1 MYFFV
6 ERPIMLKNYIKIA
19 LRNITKYK
27 GYSFIN
33 IAGLAVGMAICIL
46 ILLYVQDELSFDEYH
61 EYSDR
66 IFRLERASRLPD
78 GSIEPYFCSLAP
90 SFLPLIEKDFPEIEH
105 AVRLYNPPNT
115 LLKVGD
121 NGFSEERLFF
131 AEEDIFEIFSI
142 PLIKGDPETSLKE
155 KGNIILSRSMAQKY
169 FGDANPMGKNITADN
184 RFLLQVTGIM
194 EEWPANSHVHMDF
207 LVSYITLKGL
217 YGSGDND
224 YFHGTRNFSD
234 NVTLAYVRLAEGFS
248 GQELQTKI
256 PDFLDRNIPTST
268 DQDGNIVKPSEHIFL
283 HVRKVK
289 DIHLF
294 AHTTKE
300 IEPNSDMRYVTLFTI
315 IAVFILAIACI
326 NFMNLSTARASKRAK
341 EVGLR
346 KVVGADLKLLA
357 AQFLGESMLT
367 GLISVVLALGIVTL
381 VLPFFR
387 IFSGH
392 EIYMNNLFTLSGL
405 LMLLGVFIISGLA
418 AGLYPAFY
426 ISAFRPSTILRGEVS
441 RGLKGQLLRKVL
453 VVFQFA
459 ITIAL
464 IIAVTVVNKQMRFLR
479 NADLGYERENILMI
493 PVSREDIPRWNELR
507 DELLRNP
514 QVLAAALSKRA
525 PTGRL
530 LDAPGFT
537 IEINGQQRRNPF
549 SMPHNRV
556 SFEFFKTY
564 GMIMVAGRDFS
575 EEFPTDAQ
583 EAYILNETAVQR
595 LGIENPEEII
605 DAPIIAVG
613 RKKGRVI
620 GVVKDFNYESM
631 RDEIKPIVTYVLPAQ
646 ANTLSVRL
654 AKGNIRDTIGH
665 IEKVWAQFHPGYPL
679 QYTFLN
685 ERIDELYRNEERML
699 EMFGYFSLLAVIIGC
714 LGLFGLASFTA
725 EQKTKEIGV
734 RKVLGA
740 TAPNIVGLLS
750 WDFIKWVVAANL
762 IAWPVAYLV
771 MNNWLK
777 NFAYRTGIG
786 VVPFILSASLAF
798 LIALLT
804 VSYQSIKAALSDP
817 VHALRYE

>member
-1 MYFFV
+1 M
-6 ERPIMLKNYIKIA
+6 IKNYIKIA
-19 LRNITKYK
+19 LRNISKYK

-66 IFRLERASRLPD
+66 IFRIERASRLPD

-90 SFLPLIEKDFPEIEH
+90 SFVPLIEKDFPEIEH
-105 AVRLYNPPNT
+105 AVRLYNPTNT
-115 LLKVGD
+115 LLKVD
-121 NGFSEERLFF
+121 EVGFSEDKLFF
-131 AEEDIFEIFSI
+131 AEEDIFEIFTI
-142 PLIKGDPETSLKE
+142 PLIKGAPETALKE
-155 KGNIILSRSMAQKY
+155 KGNIILSRSMARKY
-169 FGDANPMGKNITADN
+169 FGDTDPIGLNITADN
-184 RFLLQVTGIM
+184 RFPLQVTGIM
-194 EEWPANSHVHMDF
+194 EDWPANSHVHMDF
-207 LVSYITLKGL
+207 IVSYITLKGL

-234 NVTLAYVRLAEGFS
+234 NVTLAYIRLAEGFS

-256 PDFLDRNIPTST
+256 PEFLDRNIPTRT
-268 DQDGNIVKPSEHIFL
+268 DQNGNIIKPSESIFL

-346 KVVGADLKLLA
+346 KVVGADRKLLA
-357 AQFLGESMLT
+357 AQFLGESMLIS
-367 GLISVVLALGIVTL
+367 LISVFLALGIVIL

-387 IFSGH
+387 SFSGH
-392 EIYMNNLFTLSGL
+392 EIYAQNLFNPSGFL
-405 LMLLGVFIISGLA
+405 ILLGVFILSGLA

-426 ISAFRPSTILRGEVS
+426 ISAFRPSTILRGEVT

-453 VVFQFA
+453 VIFQFTM
-459 ITIAL
+459 TIAL
-464 IIAVTVVNKQMRFLR
+464 IISVMIVNQQMRFLR
-479 NADLGYERENILMI
+479 NTDLGYERENILMI
-493 PVSREDIPRWNELR
+493 PVSQEDITRWNELR

-514 QVLAAALSKRA
+514 KVLAAALSKRA

-530 LDAPGFT
+530 LDAPGFV

-564 GMIMVAGRDFS
+564 GMTMVAGRDFS

-583 EAYILNETAVQR
+583 EAYILNGTAVRQ
-595 LGIENPEEII
+595 LGIEDPKEII
-605 DAPIIAVG
+605 DAPITVVG

-631 RDEIKPIVTYVLPAQ
+631 RDDIKPIVTYVLPAQ
-646 ANTLSVRL
+646 ANTLSIRL
-654 AKGNIRDTIGH
+654 AKGNIRDTIGT
-665 IEKVWAQFHPGYPL
+665 IEKVWTQFHPGYPL

-685 ERIDELYRNEERML
+685 ERLGELYRNEERML
-699 EMFGYFSLLAVIIGC
+699 QMFGYFSLLAIFIGC

-740 TAPNIVGLLS
+740 TAPNIIGLLS
-750 WDFIKWVVAANL
+750 WEFIKWVVAANI
-762 IAWPVAYLV
+762 IAWPVAFLF
-771 MNNWLK
+771 MNDWLK
-777 NFAYRTGIG
+777 NFAYRTTVGI
-786 VVPFILSASLAF
+786 VPFILSAVLALF
-798 LIALLT
+798 IALLT
-804 VSYQSIKAALSDP
+804 VSYQSIKAAVSDP
-817 VHALRYE
+817 VYALRYQ